1 MSSPGAVIQG
11 QSGRKYRLVAPLSAG
26 KNVDPHV
33 WKAVDDSDEHQ
44 QFVVKCPESNN
55 WKAQNL
61 TAFQYELEMQK
72 RFRDDPFIR
81 SLIDFAAGCSAQD
94 LPPWMV
100 LEGFEKTL
108 WAARL
113 RRRLSFQEIRWI
125 MKAVLLGLWT
135 IHQQGLVYSGIM
147 LKLPS
152 PFLKKSY
159 AATDLKMENVVLN
172 GFQDEEP
179 GNVRSII
186 ARLADCGL
194 SES

>member
-11 QSGRKYRLVAPLSAG
+11 QSGRKYRLVATLSAG

-61 TAFQYELEMQK
+61 AAFQYELEMQK
-72 RFRDDPFIR
+72 RFRDAPFIR
-81 SLIDFAAGCSAQD
+81 SLIDFAPGCSAQD

-108 WAARL
+108 WVARL
-113 RRRLSFQEIRWI
+113 RRQMSFQEIRWI

-135 IHQQGLVYSGIM
+135 IHQQGLVYTGIK
-147 LKLPS
+147 LK
-152 PFLKKSY
+152 
-159 AATDLKMENVVLN
+159 
-172 GFQDEEP
+172 
-179 GNVRSII
+179 
-186 ARLADCGL
+186 
-194 SES
+194 